1 LIDEI
6 EEMDEESVSSNSE
19 QGNFTKAVN
28 LKKSSNKIVA
38 RENGPM
44 DEKTPKFQSMKKSS
58 KKI

>member
-1 LIDEI
+1 MIDEI

-19 QGNFTKAVN
+19 QDNFTKAVN
-28 LKKSSNKIVA
+28 LKKSSNKIAA